1 MEPPTMLVVPVVASF
16 MALAMWRDS
25 RAVIG
30 VGAPATRVGVTVAAK
45 IENARTGLRI
55 LKTGE

>member
-1 MEPPTMLVVPVVASF
+1 MLVVPVVASF